1 METLLVQV
9 KNPQAKA
16 LLQDLAALNLIAIK
30 PSPADTTREIVA
42 YTSDRKALSLEEYK
56 KRVAVGIEQCM
67 KGESI
72 SLEALSKKLGY
83 DYADL

>member
-30 PSPADTTREIVA
+30 PSPLTR
-42 YTSDRKALSLEEYK
+42 RGK
-56 KRVAVGIEQCM
+56 
-67 KGESI
+67 
-72 SLEALSKKLGY
+72 
-83 DYADL
+83 